1 MEFTMPRTCPPY
13 RPQYRQQVVDLGCA
27 GRSPEEPARAYVST
41 DKGILNWVKQADLD
55 EGRRHDCLTTVESE
69 QLFLDHASP
78 FRYEMVHAYEA

>member
-1 MEFTMPRTCPPY
+1 MIHPDEVFPY
-13 RPQYRQQVVDLGCA
+13 YR
-27 GRSPEEPARAYVST
+27 
-41 DKGILNWVKQADLD
+41 ILNWVKQADLD